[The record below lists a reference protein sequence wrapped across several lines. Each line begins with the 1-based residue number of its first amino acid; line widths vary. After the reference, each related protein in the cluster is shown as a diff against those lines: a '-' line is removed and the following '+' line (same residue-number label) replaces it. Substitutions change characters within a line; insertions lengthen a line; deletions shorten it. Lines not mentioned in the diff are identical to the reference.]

1 MTGLSAGVDLVFSL
15 DCKCVSSVFC
25 SGMVFEVV
33 SADEIVGEEMF
44 GMSDFSFI
52 TVLLDSYK
60 RKILFNTI
68 SFATYF
74 SKFLSVV
81 LWHK

>member
-1 MTGLSAGVDLVFSL
+1 MIGLSAGVNLVFLL
-15 DCKCVSSVFC
+15 DCICVSGVFC

-33 SADEIVGEEMF
+33 SMDEIVGEEMF

-74 SKFLSVV
+74 STFLSNV
-81 LWHK
+81 